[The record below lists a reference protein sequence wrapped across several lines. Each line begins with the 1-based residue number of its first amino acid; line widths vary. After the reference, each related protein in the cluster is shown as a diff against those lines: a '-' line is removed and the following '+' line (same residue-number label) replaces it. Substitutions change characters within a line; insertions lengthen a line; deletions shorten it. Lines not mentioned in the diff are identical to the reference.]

1 MSRRRRGRRP
11 SPPPASAAATKPPP
25 PAPTPVEGSGGHS
38 WLFVLFIA
46 LTAAL
51 IARYVVSEFPSG
63 ARDTFDLLLAVG
75 FAFVLAASYR
85 RWMRGVI
92 QRRRESEQR
101 RR

>member
-1 MSRRRRGRRP
+1 VSRRRRGRRP
-11 SPPPASAAATKPPP
+11 SPPPAAATKPPP
-25 PAPTPVEGSGGHS
+25 PPVSAEEPSRGRS

-46 LTAAL
+46 LAGAL
-51 IARYVVSEFPSG
+51 VGRYVTSDFPSG

-92 QRRRESEQR
+92 QRRRESQQQR